1 MFNKT
6 HAFDLAMVFFFVFF
20 FFRWFNLN
28 LSVSTHFSCTIFLF
42 IHSLTHCHANTYTRL
57 LFIFNY
63 RSVVLLSKINT
74 QPNRHFP
81 FDSSFVSFFIYGRCK
96 AKAKLTIYKQS
107 EKKKYVEK
115 KLNRTLAKNDEN
127 FLFSYFNLSP
137 CLTLFSFHLFLT
149 SFLALLFVSIN
160 CFNGSN

>member
-20 FFRWFNLN
+20 FFADLISICQFPLIFLARFFFSYTHWLTVMQTLTHDYFSYSITDPLCYCRK
-28 LSVSTHFSCTIFLF
+28 STHNQIDIFPSILRLYPFSFMED
-42 IHSLTHCHANTYTRL
+42 AKRKQNL
-57 LFIFNY
+57 LFTN
-63 RSVVLLSKINT
+63 
-74 QPNRHFP
+74 
-81 FDSSFVSFFIYGRCK
+81 K
-96 AKAKLTIYKQS
+96 AKRKNTLK
-107 EKKKYVEK
+107 K